1 MKKILMVAAILAFG
15 FTNANAQYD
24 SRYDNRDNRNY
35 DNRDNRHD
43 DNYNSPQ
50 YHKGGDSEINYLQRE
65 ARQKI
70 DAGIRRRA
78 LSPREA
84 DVLMH
89 EYQRIQGMERRFSS
103 HGRLSRR
110 ETKILRNE
118 LERLMVDTQRLS
130 SRRGDNW
137 ARGRNRF

>member
-1 MKKILMVAAILAFG
+1 MVAAILALG
-15 FTNANAQYD
+15 FTTANAQYD
-24 SRYDNRDNRNY
+24 SRHDNRDNRDY
-35 DNRDNRHD
+35 ENRDNRHD

-50 YHKGGDSEINYLQRE
+50 YPNGRDSEINYLQRE

-70 DAGIRRRA
+70 DAGIQRRA

-84 DVLMH
+84 DVLMR
-89 EYQRIQGMERRFSS
+89 EYQRIKGMEMRFSN
-103 HGRLSRR
+103 HGRLSHR

-130 SRRGDNW
+130 NRGGDNW
-137 ARGRNRF
+137 ARGRNRY